1 ENNYKVQVNPREINL
16 FYLSNNYRNR
26 IVRTHNGYSTDD
38 KLFSWTESEIINE
51 VNINPENFS
60 PNVLLRPLYQ
70 ESILPNLCYIGGG
83 AEISYWLELKNCFDS
98 IKLDFPI
105 LLNRNS
111 VLLVR
116 KKQIEKLHKIN
127 TTVEDLFLSQDKLL
141 SEKVKSFADQKFDF
155 KTQINFL
162 EQQFKTLRDLSKLTD
177 ISFVGAVNAQ
187 EKKQVKGLKNL
198 EKRLL
203 KANKIKHKSFLD
215 RIISVQDDLFPNFSL
230 QERSVNFTEFYCQFG
245 DDFIK
250 ILKENI
256 DPLNN
261 KFTII
266 EL

>member
-1 ENNYKVQVNPREINL
+1 M
-16 FYLSNNYRNR
+16 
-26 IVRTHNGYSTDD
+26 
-38 KLFSWTESEIINE
+38 
-51 VNINPENFS
+51 
-60 PNVLLRPLYQ
+60 
-70 ESILPNLCYIGGG
+70 
-83 AEISYWLELKNCFDS
+83 
-98 IKLDFPI
+98 
-105 LLNRNS
+105 
-111 VLLVR
+111 
-116 KKQIEKLHKIN
+116 
-127 TTVEDLFLSQDKLL
+127 FLSQDKLL

-162 EQQFKTLRDLSKLTD
+162 EQQFNTLRDLSKLTD

-215 RIISVQDDLFPNFSL
+215 RIVSVQDDLFPNFSL

-256 DPLNN
+256 DPLKN